1 MPKPFA
7 VERLEKRVPM
17 ELPVQISGNQR
28 IPGVETAFT
37 ENVSSRGARVV
48 TVRRWRPEDR
58 LQFASLPGDFRAT
71 ARVAYCQSLR
81 GEGFA
86 IGLEFLEPT
95 GQWVIHPP
103 VGSGESLHG

>member
-1 MPKPFA
+1 MPKSFA
-7 VERLEKRVPM
+7 FDRLEKRVPM
-17 ELPVQISGNQR
+17 EVAVQISGNER

-48 TVRRWRPEDR
+48 TARRWQPGDR
-58 LQFASLPGDFRAT
+58 LLFASLPGDFRST
-71 ARVAYCQSLR
+71 ARVAYCQPLR

-95 GQWVIHPP
+95 GQWIIHSPGGP
-103 VGSGESLHG
+103 GESLHG

>member
-1 MPKPFA
+1 MPKSFA

-17 ELPVQISGNQR
+17 ELAVQISGNER
-28 IPGVETAFT
+28 VPGVETSFT

-48 TVRRWRPEDR
+48 TVRRWQPGDR
-58 LQFASLPGDFRAT
+58 LLFASLPGDFRAT
-71 ARVAYCQSLR
+71 ARVAYCQTLR

-86 IGLEFLEPT
+86 IGLEFLEPS
-95 GQWVIHPP
+95 GQWVIRSL